1 MNIIIKNSSE
11 KPIYE
16 QIKEQI
22 KKEILSG
29 NLKADEKL
37 PSIRHLVKELRVSV
51 ITTKKAYDELEYE
64 GFINS
69 VQGKGSFVSMQNDE
83 ILKEEYLKKLE
94 YHLEQ
99 AIYYASLASVS
110 KDEIVEMLR
119 FLEDNYE

>member
-1 MNIIIKNSSE
+1 M
-11 KPIYE
+11 
-16 QIKEQI
+16 
-22 KKEILSG
+22 SG

-37 PSIRHLVKELRVSV
+37 PSIRHLAKELRVSV

-69 VQGKGSFVSMQNDE
+69 VQGKGSFVSVQNDE

>member
-37 PSIRHLVKELRVSV
+37 PSIRHLAKELRVSV
-51 ITTKKAYDELEYE
+51 ITTTTQI
-64 GFINS
+64 GR
-69 VQGKGSFVSMQNDE
+69 
-83 ILKEEYLKKLE
+83 
-94 YHLEQ
+94 
-99 AIYYASLASVS
+99 ASCRERV
-110 KDEIVEMLR
+110 
-119 FLEDNYE
+119 